1 MIAAVARMAEQA
13 ARSPVLRAGRPL
25 VMPYMLHGA
34 ILRRLHATKASPS
47 RLVKLRNRVILM
59 TNFGTRMC
67 SILFVAAL
75 GLSGCG
81 SAEQAVEGGIG
92 DEDDAAVRGETE
104 YFVLLDEGNAIN
116 GRLNLLGPAINMPAS
131 GTASFDGIA
140 SMNWGPPVVDS
151 GGTILLSR
159 VTLNADFAAN
169 TIGGDF
175 TGFERPS
182 GAQIGGSLA
191 VTNGRIAGTGV
202 SFNLIGQLTGAVQGD
217 IEASTENATFLGD
230 GAQGI
235 EGDLTGTFTG
245 IGLEAAPLVDSF
257 FVGARRP

>member
-1 MIAAVARMAEQA
+1 MIN
-13 ARSPVLRAGRPL
+13 
-25 VMPYMLHGA
+25 Y
-34 ILRRLHATKASPS
+34 
-47 RLVKLRNRVILM
+47 
-59 TNFGTRMC
+59 GTRTFG
-67 SILFVAAL
+67 ILCIAAL

-81 SAEQAVEGGIG
+81 AIEGAIEDRIG
-92 DEDDAAVRGETE
+92 DEDDAAVRGDTE

-116 GRLNLLGPAINMPAS
+116 GRLNLLGPATNMPAE

-191 VTNGRIAGTGV
+191 VTNGTITDKGGV
-202 SFNLIGQLTGAVQGD
+202 SFNLIGQLTGAVEGD
-217 IEASTENATFLGD
+217 IEASTANATFLGD

-245 IGLEAAPLVDSF
+245 IGLPAAPLVDSF

>member
-1 MIAAVARMAEQA
+1 MI
-13 ARSPVLRAGRPL
+13 S
-25 VMPYMLHGA
+25 
-34 ILRRLHATKASPS
+34 
-47 RLVKLRNRVILM
+47 
-59 TNFGTRMC
+59 FGTRTRG
-67 SILFVAAL
+67 ILFIGAL

-81 SAEQAVEGGIG
+81 AVERAIEDRIG
-92 DEDDAAVRGETE
+92 DDDDAAVRGDTE

-116 GRLNLLGPAINMPAS
+116 GRLNLLGPATNMPTN

-151 GGTILLSR
+151 GGTVLLSR

-169 TIGGDF
+169 TIGGFFAD
-175 TGFERPS
+175 FERPS
-182 GAQIGGSLA
+182 GAQIGGLLA
-191 VTNGRIAGTGV
+191 VTNGQIAGNGV
-202 SFNLIGQLTGAVQGD
+202 SFNLIGQLTGAVEGD
-217 IEASTENATFLGD
+217 IEASTANATFLGD
-230 GAQGI
+230 GAQGV

>member
-1 MIAAVARMAEQA
+1 MIN
-13 ARSPVLRAGRPL
+13 
-25 VMPYMLHGA
+25 Y
-34 ILRRLHATKASPS
+34 
-47 RLVKLRNRVILM
+47 
-59 TNFGTRMC
+59 GTRAFG
-67 SILFVAAL
+67 ILCIAAL

-81 SAEQAVEGGIG
+81 AAERAIADRIG

-116 GRLNLLGPAINMPAS
+116 GRLNLLGPATNMPAS

-151 GGTILLSR
+151 GGTVLLSR

-175 TGFERPS
+175 TGFERQS

-191 VTNGRIAGTGV
+191 VTNGTIAGSGV
-202 SFNLIGQLTGAVQGD
+202 SFNLIGQLTGAVEGD

-245 IGLEAAPLVDSF
+245 IGLEPAPLVNSF
-257 FVGARRP
+257 FVGERRP